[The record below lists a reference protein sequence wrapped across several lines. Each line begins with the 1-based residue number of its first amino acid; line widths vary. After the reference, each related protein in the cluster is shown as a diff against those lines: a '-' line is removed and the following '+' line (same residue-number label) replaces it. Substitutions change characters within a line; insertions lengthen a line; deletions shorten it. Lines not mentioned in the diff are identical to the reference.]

1 MSGCPLFLFFFLTVQ
16 CHSGQNKKV
25 FITAATER
33 GSKVEGETEA
43 ERAWSEQ
50 PSVWWGVICLPSN
63 SMKILKLASSFFF
76 FFFPPPS
83 LLPSLA
89 RDLVIE
95 MKCQTE
101 WVIDCQLDKLSKHLL
116 SGFPVHTY
124 YQITSG
130 WRPVIFHTNHPDRT
144 DNWDAGISIRAA
156 LCHPGVR
163 L

>member
-1 MSGCPLFLFFFLTVQ
+1 MSDCPLFFPLTVQ
-16 CHSGQNKKV
+16 CHSGRKKKSLHC
-25 FITAATER
+25 ASDWKGEWSRR
-33 GSKVEGETEA
+33 GNGA
-43 ERAWSEQ
+43 ERAGSEQ

-63 SMKILKLASSFFF
+63 SMKILKLASSS
-76 FFFPPPS
+76 PP
-83 LLPSLA
+83 PSLA

-144 DNWDAGISIRAA
+144 DNWDAGISIPAV